1 MRGNRWIVLCA
12 ACALVVSAAGCGGGS
27 GGGSD
32 AGSSG
37 SDAPAAFRLAEGS
50 VALAVTAEG
59 GGAGVST
66 GDAYAA
72 VSVPAGAAAAGSTW
86 KITPLAEA
94 PAGVKKPLCPGIYV
108 DVADSEPT
116 TWCAI
121 GFSIPGTASPDA
133 TIVKLADDGTV
144 AEIVPTA
151 RMDYG
156 ERTFLTAYVDGFSA
170 YTTAEEDQAARDQA
184 FQDRAKAK
192 GQQVDWTIK
201 VLGTETQENQGWTF
215 TYDFDLFASGGD
227 VGVGGLYKGTCVFS
241 VKGKYTENLGIVQSM
256 GDISGGVRDDD
267 VQFWIVDTALMDLL
281 TGEQVGDTIVS
292 GVGEVNGQGFGN
304 FNAYASGPTVSGEV
318 HSGPV
323 SGSEPMRFTITVKTF
338 EDVQVEIAN
347 VGIFPGKI
355 LRTTE

>member
-1 MRGNRWIVLCA
+1 MRGKRWMALCA
-12 ACALVVSAAGCGGGS
+12 VSALLVSALGCGGDA
-27 GGGSD
+27 GGSD

-37 SDAPAAFRLAEGS
+37 SDSPAAFELAEG
-50 VALAVTAEG
+50 ATDLAITAEG

-66 GDAYAA
+66 GDGYAA
-72 VSVPAGAAAAGSTW
+72 VSVPAGAAAAGATW
-86 KITPLAEA
+86 KVTPLAKA
-94 PAGVKKPLCPGIYV
+94 PAGVTSPLCPGIYV
-108 DVADSEPT
+108 DTAGSEPT
-116 TWCAI
+116 TWCAV

-144 AEIVPTA
+144 AEIVPTS

-201 VLGTETQENQGWTF
+201 VLGTETQNNQGWEF
-215 TYDFDLFASGGD
+215 IYDLDLFASGGD

-241 VKGKYTENLGIVQSM
+241 VKGKYVENLGIVQGL

-267 VQFWIVDTALMDLL
+267 VQFWIVDAALADLL
-281 TGEQVGDTIVS
+281 TGESVGSPIVS
-292 GVGEVNGQGFGN
+292 GVGEINGQGFGN
-304 FNAYASGPTVSGEV
+304 LNIYASGPTVSGEY

-323 SGSEPMRFTITVKTF
+323 SGSDPVRFTITVKTF
-338 EDVQVEIAN
+338 EDVQVEIPN

-355 LRTTE
+355 LRTTK